1 MNVFRAQDAA
11 QMTAVPVVSC
21 FDLTVES
28 PEPITPVMQ
37 ADPMAIPN
45 QSVHIAPLPQDL
57 LKVPIA

>member
-21 FDLTVES
+21 FELTIES
-28 PEPITPVMQ
+28 PEPVTPTLQAAPITIPSESIHITP
-37 ADPMAIPN
+37 PT
-45 QSVHIAPLPQDL
+45 QDL